1 MKKAFQ
7 KEVQKAFQRMLKD
20 KAFMSLALVPL
31 VLLMCIY
38 IAVHSLGQREL
49 AEQLRVYGIIIITL
63 IGFIFV
69 GGEKITLKIKS
80 WRK

>member
-1 MKKAFQ
+1 MK
-7 KEVQKAFQRMLKD
+7 KAFQRMLKD

-49 AEQLRVYGIIIITL
+49 AEQLRVFGIIAITMV
-63 IGFIFV
+63 GFIFLA
-69 GGEKITLKIKS
+69 GEQITLKIKS